1 MGGQNRVNT
10 QVELLEAL
18 AEVESLRQAEHQKVQ
33 ERDAQLQAISR
44 LLKLLA
50 LPSATYKEFYLG
62 VLETIADIFHTSQVI
77 LKRRNEKD
85 VNLEAH
91 YYPERQGVVPSGQ
104 CRLSAKGRIGKC
116 ITVPDSMVIC
126 QRTNKQCDRLRF
138 ARSTVLIA
146 QGQLNGGG
154 YFTLILERPFD
165 QAFSKSESGQLQ
177 SLIPIIQQGIL
188 LHHERQEKE
197 KILTDLR
204 DAQKMDA
211 IGRLAGGIAHEI
223 NTPAQYVGDNL
234 HFIQETYQDLS
245 VLLQRYGALVD
256 KVGQSVVPQAEVEE
270 IAALKETMDF
280 DFACDE
286 FPLAI
291 DQALS
296 GVQQI
301 AHIVAAMK
309 EFSHPST
316 KDRTAIDLNKV
327 LNNAIIISKNEWKHV
342 ADLQTNFDEALP
354 LVPCLVAELNQVIL
368 NIIVNA
374 AHAIQATKKHG
385 LITVTTENQDE
396 WVLIKISDNGMGI
409 KADHLEKIFTP
420 FFTTKEVGKGTG
432 QGLSIAWD
440 IIVNKHQGYITCES
454 TYGEGATFIVG
465 LPKG

>member
-50 LPSATYKEFYLG
+50 LPSAPYKEFYLG

-77 LKRRNEKD
+77 LKRSNEEG

-91 YYPERQGVVPSGQ
+91 HYPERHGGVPSGQ
-104 CRLSAKGRIGKC
+104 CRLSTKGRIGKC
-116 ITVPDSMVIC
+116 ITIPDSMAIC

-146 QGQLNGGG
+146 QGQLTGGS
-154 YFTLILERPFD
+154 FVLMLERPFD
-165 QAFSKSESGQLQ
+165 QTFTKSESGQLQ

-245 VLLQRYGALVD
+245 ALLQRYGALAD
-256 KVGQSVVPQAEVEE
+256 KINQGEALQAEIHD
-270 IAALKETMDF
+270 IATLKKTMDF
-280 DFACDE
+280 DFACEE
-286 FPLAI
+286 FPLAVE
-291 DQALS
+291 QALS
-296 GVQQI
+296 GVQQV
-301 AHIVAAMK
+301 AHIVSAMK

-316 KDRTAIDLNKV
+316 KDRTAVDLNKV

-342 ADLQTNFDEALP
+342 ADLETHFQANLP

-368 NIIVNA
+368 NVIINA
-374 AHAIQATKKHG
+374 AHAIEATRKHG
-385 LITVTTENQDE
+385 LITISTEVQEE
-396 WVLIKISDNGMGI
+396 WAIIKIRDNGAGI
-409 KADHLEKIFTP
+409 KPDHLEKIFTP

-454 TYGEGATFIVG
+454 TYGEGATFIIG